1 MNVDTNQRPPMTNQ
15 DGTAFNDNNLSNNT
29 EPFTGTRTQR
39 TYRNKVV
46 DKGKRRNT
54 NLRTRSDSR
63 HTAARIMSEDHFPIV
78 NGTRRM
84 KSDDCYYFRNMS

>member
-46 DKGKRRNT
+46 DKGKRRT
-54 NLRTRSDSR
+54 ANLRTK
-63 HTAARIMSEDHFPIV
+63 ALA
-78 NGTRRM
+78 GTQHRERR
-84 KSDDCYYFRNMS
+84 KREAIAGTQQRE